1 MCTKLSENLSMWPKS
16 WQAILIQILS
26 QSPST
31 SLSFSR
37 QVNKQTILTSAP
49 GRATPN
55 SAENNPKKIL
65 QPAEIYISTL
75 SHTHTPRVWQPTE
88 VGPKWRK
95 LHDGFAT
102 SVRRSFTADVPARR
116 ADDRFGSSAHARGLN
131 SGRARSSTRCGENS
145 ARCLV
150 NEGKLRSTR
159 ASKWLLLSFPSAVRQ
174 LTVTLANREVCCCF
188 CLVFFWGGW
197 EFYYIELASNNRFT
211 ITLFWRHGWAKEISF
226 Q

>member
-65 QPAEIYISTL
+65 QPAEIYISTH
-75 SHTHTPRVWQPTE
+75 SHTYTGVWQPTE

-102 SVRRSFTADVPARR
+102 SVRRSFTADVQPAEQTTALAAARMR
-116 ADDRFGSSAHARGLN
+116 VVWTRGERGAARGA
-131 SGRARSSTRCGENS
+131 ARI
-145 ARCLV
+145 AR
-150 NEGKLRSTR
+150 G
-159 ASKWLLLSFPSAVRQ
+159 ALLTKGSCDQ
-174 LTVTLANREVCCCF
+174 LELANGCCF
-188 CLVFFWGGW
+188 
-197 EFYYIELASNNRFT
+197 
-211 ITLFWRHGWAKEISF
+211 LFRVLWDN
-226 Q
+226 